1 MGLLLSA
8 CIAAYAQAQS
18 SSDDASDI
26 QALVKTL
33 IVYIADLKFLS
44 EELADVEKM
53 DQKVLEQ
60 PEPMIHLHTLGDS
73 SVNFI
78 VRPWTTTED
87 YWDVYW
93 DIMREVKLRFDREG
107 ISIPF
112 PQRDV
117 HLYPVKDD

>member
-1 MGLLLSA
+1 M
-8 CIAAYAQAQS
+8 
-18 SSDDASDI
+18 
-26 QALVKTL
+26 LVL
-33 IVYIADLKFLS
+33 IVSAH
-44 EELADVEKM
+44 E
-53 DQKVLEQ
+53 KVLDD
-60 PEPMIHLHTLGDS
+60 PEPNIKLHTLGDS

-78 VRPWTTTED
+78 VRPWVKTDD

-117 HLYPVKDD
+117 HLYSEQET